1 MAAVPESGS
10 DVNRSM
16 AWQHK
21 CLAFNFLGAGVT
33 HELGYCIVDGINANK
48 LPEWEAIKATG
59 KKQPT
64 LEDLLNKFGE
74 QGWQVAS
81 QSIAPTNNMQNP
93 FKEAYLHFKTL
104 KREV

>member
-21 CLAFNFLGAGVT
+21 FIVFNFLGAGAT
-33 HELGYCIVDGINANK
+33 QELGVCNVNGTNANK

-81 QSIAPTNNMQNP
+81 QSIAPTTNMQNP
-93 FKEAYLHFKTL
+93 FKEAYLHFMTL

>member
-1 MAAVPESGS
+1 
-10 DVNRSM
+10 M

-21 CLAFNFLGAGVT
+21 FLSFNLLGFGVT
-33 HELGYCIVDGINANK
+33 QELATCVVDGIGLEK

-59 KKQPT
+59 KKKPT
-64 LEDLLNKFGE
+64 LGDLLNKFGE

-81 QSIAPTNNMQNP
+81 QSIAPTNNQQNF
-93 FKEAYLHFKTL
+93 FKETYLHFMTL

>member
-1 MAAVPESGS
+1 
-10 DVNRSM
+10 M

-21 CLAFNFLGAGVT
+21 FIVFNFLGGGLT
-33 HELGYCIVDGINANK
+33 HELGYCVVNGTPAKK
-48 LPEWEAIKATG
+48 LPEWEAIG

-74 QGWQVAS
+74 QGWHVAS
-81 QSIAPTNNMQNP
+81 QSIAPTNNTQNAFP
-93 FKEAYLHFKTL
+93 NQFMHFMTL